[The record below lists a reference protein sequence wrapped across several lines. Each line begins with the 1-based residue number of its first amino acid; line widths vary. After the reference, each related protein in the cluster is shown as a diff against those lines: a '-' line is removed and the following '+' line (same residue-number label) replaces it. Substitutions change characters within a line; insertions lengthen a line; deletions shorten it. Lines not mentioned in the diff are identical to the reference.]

1 MDVGEGHSAVE
12 DHAGTYQG
20 LIGSVDQEVIFTEV
34 EAGTKSKVSMDVD
47 VVVLFTDELLG
58 AFVCLADGLVDDQVL
73 SEVFQSIYSQLIG
86 FDLLWFGVHE
96 NCARSHGADIGVLGA
111 HIDVYGLGLEDIRGA
126 IDLEFM
132 HVQGSSRLNLYRQR
146 EFQEV

>member
-1 MDVGEGHSAVE
+1 MDVSEGHSAVE

-58 AFVCLADGLVDDQVL
+58 AFVSLTDGLVDDQVL
-73 SEVFQSIYSQLIG
+73 SEVFQSIYGQLISL
-86 FDLLWFGVHE
+86 DLLWFGV
-96 NCARSHGADIGVLGA
+96 D
-111 HIDVYGLGLEDIRGA
+111 
-126 IDLEFM
+126 
-132 HVQGSSRLNLYRQR
+132 
-146 EFQEV
+146 